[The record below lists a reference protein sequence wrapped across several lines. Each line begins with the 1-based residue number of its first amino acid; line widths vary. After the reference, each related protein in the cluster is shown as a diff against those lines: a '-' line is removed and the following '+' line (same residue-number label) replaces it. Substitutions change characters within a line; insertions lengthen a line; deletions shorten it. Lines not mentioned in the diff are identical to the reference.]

1 MEITRENLIKEGFTE
16 KKCQNLS
23 FYTKGNFGIVH
34 NFNLWLLCNCETDI
48 PLINKTYVS
57 TMEEVQKCLKEYEE
71 MNGK

>member
-1 MEITRENLIKEGFTE
+1 MEITRENLINEGFTE

-23 FYTKGNFGIVH
+23 FYTKGKFGIVY
-34 NFNLWLLCNCETDI
+34 NFDMWLPCNCETGI
-48 PLINKTYVS
+48 PLNNRTYAS